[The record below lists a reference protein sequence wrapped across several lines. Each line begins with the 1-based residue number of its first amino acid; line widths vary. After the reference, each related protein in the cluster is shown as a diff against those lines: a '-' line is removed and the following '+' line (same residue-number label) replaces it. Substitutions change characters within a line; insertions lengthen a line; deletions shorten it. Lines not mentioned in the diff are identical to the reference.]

1 MKNKNY
7 LILCGTLAA
16 VTIVSILFIPGF
28 SDALETSMLVFLM
41 VTARA

>member
-1 MKNKNY
+1 MKNKSY
-7 LILCGTLAA
+7 IILCGALTVITA
-16 VTIVSILFIPGF
+16 VSILFIPGF